1 MRTSK
6 YFSFLTKPVAII
18 SWIAIAALACMA
30 GFLFGYLAGLFVASL
45 SAPSNVVV
53 IPAATPELS
62 TPVEVAPTETT
73 KPIIELPKLGSNLKP
88 QDVVDSFMASGLEV
102 GETYPMQPDDYGF
115 APLGDE
121 GIRFL
126 IPSICDDCGGRIIY
140 YKDLDYLQKAKDYYD
155 NLGKETAALFAWAF
169 VNDHILV
176 QINGELPED
185 RAREYEKALME
196 AK

>member
-1 MRTSK
+1 M
-6 YFSFLTKPVAII
+6 TK
-18 SWIAIAALACMA
+18 
-30 GFLFGYLAGLFVASL
+30 
-45 SAPSNVVV
+45 
-53 IPAATPELS
+53 
-62 TPVEVAPTETT
+62 
-73 KPIIELPKLGSNLKP
+73 
-88 QDVVDSFMASGLEV
+88 
-102 GETYPMQPDDYGF
+102 DDYGF

-169 VNDHILV
+169 VNNHILL
-176 QINGELPED
+176 QINGNLPEA
-185 RAREYEKALME
+185 RAREYEKALMD